1 MDVSVSLNGQQFDT
15 PADGTHGY
23 RAPPIVTR
31 LTPRAGPASATTH
44 VLVEAHGLG
53 WGVDYRCDLGGLLV
67 PAPAARDAGGFFD
80 EASGVMVVDGDS
92 DDDGDDDIDGA
103 FDASEDFAQ
112 DVALRRDGA

>member
-1 MDVSVSLNGQQFDT
+1 M
-15 PADGTHGY
+15 
-23 RAPPIVTR
+23 
-31 LTPRAGPASATTH
+31 
-44 VLVEAHGLG
+44 
-53 WGVDYRCDLGGLLV
+53 

-92 DDDGDDDIDGA
+92 DADGDDDIDGA

>member
-1 MDVSVSLNGQQFDT
+1 MAIKFRGGAPITAAAKTLARRNAAGRNVVHARLVADVRGAVG
-15 PADGTHGY
+15 
-23 RAPPIVTR
+23 R
-31 LTPRAGPASATTH
+31 
-44 VLVEAHGLG
+44 
-53 WGVDYRCDLGGLLV
+53 GLLV
-67 PAPAARDAGGFFD
+67 PARAARDAGGFFD